1 MSIVCVLSQG
11 KIIMAVKKPIKQK
24 CQMGYNYEKQTKQAF
39 LYTPNNQKGYISFK
53 SNYHFNKLLRVLI
66 R

>member
-1 MSIVCVLSQG
+1 
-11 KIIMAVKKPIKQK
+11 
-24 CQMGYNYEKQTKQAF
+24 MGYNYEKQTKQAF